1 MKASHIY
8 GGVFAL
14 SLLGST
20 AALADWHHHYWDDGR
35 DYRYYHRD
43 AEIRAHE
50 RAEERARARWIRGQR
65 FDSPYYAKRYIVT
78 DYGRYHLRRPPH
90 GYYWYRADDQY
101 VLVRRDNGLIDDIV
115 DALR

>member
-1 MKASHIY
+1 MKASQIF

-20 AALADWHHHYWDDGR
+20 AAMADWHHRNWDDGR
-35 DYRYYHRD
+35 DYRYQRN
-43 AEIRAHE
+43 EIRAQE
-50 RAEERARARWIRGQR
+50 RAEDRARARWIRGQR
-65 FDSPYYAKRYIVT
+65 FNSPYYSNRYIVN
-78 DYGRYHLRRPPH
+78 DYGDYNLRRPPQ
-90 GYYWYRADDQY
+90 GYGWYRADNQY